1 MHDGPATSA
10 LLVTQHYWPEPIG
23 SAPYMSDLGE
33 RLAAR
38 GLRVGVLT
46 CRPHY
51 PEGAV
56 PDPYRRGRRDTEISN
71 GVLIE
76 RVAPFRPG
84 QRGALGRMIR
94 EGVFFL
100 QGLWALMS
108 RRICRSPLVV
118 SLSPSIF
125 AVLVGVLGCRRGG
138 HHVVVVHDIQS
149 GLAAGLGMVGGR
161 TIAGLMRWLER
172 VVLNKADVILVLS
185 EDMRSHLLRQGVR
198 VPIEVLPIWVDTGT
212 IRPARAPRG
221 RNVTVI
227 YSGNLG
233 RKQGLAQV
241 IDMAEELARRNSPV
255 QLLLRGEGSEAVKID
270 AEIAARGLDN
280 IRMVP
285 LVPMERLSEGLS
297 EGAIHLVPQDA
308 HTADFAVPSKAYAIM
323 ACGRPFVAAA
333 RPGSQLWRL
342 CDRSGG
348 FLCVPAGDPLAF
360 ADAVEQLVH
369 DPALRVRLGRNGR
382 RYVLCHH
389 AKTLVLEKFLS
400 IALMRGAGRPWHLH
414 APRTS

>member
-1 MHDGPATSA
+1 MHGGSATSA

-33 RLAAR
+33 RLAAQ
-38 GLRVGVLT
+38 GLWVRVLT

-51 PEGAV
+51 PEGTV
-56 PDPYRRGRRDTEISN
+56 PDSYRDGRRDTETCN

-84 QRGALGRMIR
+84 QRGALGRMVR

-100 QGLWALMS
+100 QGLWALISHRVRRS
-108 RRICRSPLVV
+108 RLVV

-125 AVLVGVLGCRRGG
+125 AVLIGVLACRRNGY
-138 HHVVVVHDIQS
+138 HVVVVHDIQS

-161 TIAGLMRWLER
+161 TIADLMRWLER
-172 VVLNKADVILVLS
+172 VVLNRADVILVLS
-185 EDMRSHLLRQGVR
+185 ESMQNHLLRQGVR
-198 VPIEVLPIWVDTGT
+198 APVEVLPIWVDTCA

-221 RNVTVI
+221 TDVTVI

-233 RKQGLAQV
+233 RKQGLRQV
-241 IDMAEELARRNSPV
+241 IDMAEELARRGNPV
-255 QLLLRGEGSEAVKID
+255 RILLRGEGSEGMKIG
-270 AEIAARGLDN
+270 AEVEARGLEN
-280 IRMVP
+280 IRIVP
-285 LVPMERLSEGLS
+285 LVPMERLPEALS

-308 HTADFAVPSKAYAIM
+308 NTADFAVPSKAYAIM

-333 RPGSQLWRL
+333 RPGSQLWQL
-342 CDRSGG
+342 CRRSGA
-348 FLCVPAGDPLAF
+348 FLCVPADDPQAF
-360 ADAVEQLVH
+360 TDAVERLVR

-389 AKTLVLEKFLS
+389 AKTPVLEKFLS
-400 IALMRGAGRPWHLH
+400 IALARGTGRPWPLH